1 MIEAGVLPGVLLAI
15 ELSVALAVSRS
26 ALPRDAALGDAP
38 DRAGHR
44 TGWLVFRFDAP
55 LFFFNIKRFTER
67 VEQSLVDNL
76 RHRRAP

>member
-38 DRAGHR
+38 GLQGWVDLEEFPTVLATDGLVGVPFRR
-44 TGWLVFRFDAP
+44 TPVLLQHQA
-55 LFFFNIKRFTER
+55 LY
-67 VEQSLVDNL
+67 
-76 RHRRAP
+76 